1 MQMVRLSCLAVTL
14 LAALSLS
21 AAAQERPRL
30 VLQVTVDRL
39 RGDLIFRHRDQFGEC
54 GFRYLLDEGIHYDDA
69 HHAHANT
76 ETVVGHATLATGA
89 HPAAHGM
96 VGNLWFDRSAGRT
109 VYNIEDPDY
118 PMLSDGAGVDAGTE
132 IDPTQK
138 AAGTDGRS
146 PSAILT
152 TAFSD
157 ELSIATQGWAKVFG
171 VSVKDR
177 GAVTMAGHTGK
188 AFWFS

>member
-1 MQMVRLSCLAVTL
+1 V
-14 LAALSLS
+14 LAAALPLA

-30 VLQVTVDRL
+30 ILRITVDQL
-39 RGDLIFRHRDQFGEC
+39 RGDLLFRHRDQFGEG

-69 HHAHANT
+69 HDAHANT

-96 VGNLWFDRSAGRT
+96 VGNLWFDRRAGRT

-118 PMLSDGAGVDAGTE
+118 PMLSNGAGVDAETE

-146 PSAILT
+146 RRPS
-152 TAFSD
+152 
-157 ELSIATQGWAKVFG
+157 
-171 VSVKDR
+171 
-177 GAVTMAGHTGK
+177 
-188 AFWFS
+188 